1 MFNNNLRPP
10 RRKKE
15 IQSLD
20 FLILF
25 HQGKRMA
32 KDKSKSELGF
42 FLMVMFYEC

>member
-1 MFNNNLRPP
+1 MARICEQ
-10 RRKKE
+10 KE

-32 KDKSKSELGF
+32 KLIKAQIEILFEL
-42 FLMVMFYEC
+42 